1 MENCLKTRLKEVVN
15 NDSLVIEGH
24 LKIKVSQKSSVT
36 ANMSLLSLSAVNTGC
51 DIKVTGNGY
60 FADTFAGLSDP
71 GSRYT
76 SKHIDGNG
84 NLNTL
89 YFANGDY
96 YIDIS
101 DKENIVSV
109 VNSSAAES
117 QTIFSISID
126 QFYCPNL
133 RKIEAPL
140 SDIHGSISGL
150 SLSSDVSE
158 IIIEGINIVGD
169 ISVLG
174 NANSIT
180 SFYISKANVTGNIST
195 LIGKNSLSLLVL
207 SDTKV
212 SGNVSSLNGLNALTN
227 VQLENTIVSGDV
239 KSIKSPNLGRL
250 DIRNTNISG
259 TIEELA
265 AALWNNGSGR
275 GAGIPAS
282 GTPAVTYV
290 YAKGSNVTYNG
301 QAINNAYCYL
311 TFNKEGYN
319 IAEQ

>member
-1 MENCLKTRLKEVVN
+1 MKNCYKTKLKEVVN
-15 NDSLVIEGH
+15 NDSLAIEGH
-24 LKIKVSQKSSVT
+24 LKIKVSQQSSVT
-36 ANMSLLSLSAVNTGC
+36 ANMSLLSLSAANTGC

-60 FADTFAGLSDP
+60 FADTFAGLSNP

-101 DKENIVSV
+101 DKENIINI

-117 QTIFSISID
+117 KTIFSISIS
-126 QFYCPNL
+126 QLYCSSL

-140 SDIHGSISGL
+140 SDVHGNISGL
-150 SLSSDVSE
+150 SLSSNLRE

-180 SFYISKANVTGNIST
+180 SLYMTKASVAGNIST
-195 LIGKNSLSLLVL
+195 LAGKNALTLLVL

-227 VQLENTIVSGDV
+227 VQLDNTGVSGDV
-239 KSIKSPNLGRL
+239 KNIKSPNLGRL
-250 DIRNTNISG
+250 YVRNTNISG

-290 YAKGSNVTYNG
+290 YAKGSNITYNG
-301 QAINNAYCYL
+301 QAINNTYCYL
-311 TFNKEGYN
+311 TFNEEGYN